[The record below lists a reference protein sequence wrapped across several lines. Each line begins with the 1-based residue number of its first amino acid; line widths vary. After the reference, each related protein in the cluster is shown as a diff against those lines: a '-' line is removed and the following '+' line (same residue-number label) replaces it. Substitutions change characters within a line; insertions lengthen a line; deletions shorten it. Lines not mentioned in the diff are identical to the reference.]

1 MLKNIQ
7 QFSLCGRHLP
17 FLLKSFTDCF
27 LSSSGAG
34 VVCGTELALEYI
46 LPNATILSFCTE
58 KLSATDCF
66 CRLEKIRRNS
76 SRNLICVTKRTSGCT
91 FSDVLTQVKMEKKYS
106 FAPGKKTFSC
116 YRNLVLGTK
125 KVYTLALHIC

>member
-1 MLKNIQ
+1 MNREEFCPTLGNK
-7 QFSLCGRHLP
+7 F
-17 FLLKSFTDCF
+17 FLRCSKHVKAQY
-27 LSSSGAG
+27 AG
-34 VVCGTELALEYI
+34 LAPGYPGDW

>member
-1 MLKNIQ
+1 VLKNIQ

-46 LPNATILSFCTE
+46 LPNATILTFCTE

-66 CRLEKIRRNS
+66 CRLEKLEEI
-76 SRNLICVTKRTSGCT
+76 VQETS
-91 FSDVLTQVKMEKKYS
+91 FVSLREPVD
-106 FAPGKKTFSC
+106 
-116 YRNLVLGTK
+116 
-125 KVYTLALHIC
+125 ALSVMC